1 MHIVSHGSYKLACPG
16 MYIYA
21 KCIIPASRQLCVSV
35 TLIIALQMKLF
46 EHEDHCI
53 SLRCNGITGE
63 CRKQVLDEQGA
74 TCMDDYYQIDVESN
88 GQMYASVFIPVS
100 KSVGAGA
107 VRKAIME
114 SLQNAAAA
122 MFVPAPLRLVE
133 SYRWVLLVEPASAER
148 AVFFYAV
155 V

>member
-1 MHIVSHGSYKLACPG
+1 
-16 MYIYA
+16 
-21 KCIIPASRQLCVSV
+21 
-35 TLIIALQMKLF
+35 MKLF

-63 CRKQVLDEQGA
+63 CRKQVLDEEGA
-74 TCMDDYYQIDVESN
+74 TCMDDYYQVDVESN
-88 GQMYASVFIPVS
+88 GQMYASVFVPAG

>member
-1 MHIVSHGSYKLACPG
+1 
-16 MYIYA
+16 
-21 KCIIPASRQLCVSV
+21 
-35 TLIIALQMKLF
+35 MKLF

-74 TCMDDYYQIDVESN
+74 RCMDDYYQIDVESN
-88 GQMYASVFIPVS
+88 GQMYASVFIPVG

-107 VRKAIME
+107 VRKAFME

-122 MFVPAPLRLVE
+122 MFVPAPLKLVE
-133 SYRWVLLVEPASAER
+133 SYRWVLVVEPACAER